1 MLEKGVD
8 PKTFYPKPTANKYSS
23 LKWSLLLISVSIG
36 LFFASILE
44 KDLELEEGAQFA
56 MVLFFGGLGL
66 LTYFFIVRK
75 NDENGDK

>member
-1 MLEKGVD
+1 MAL
-8 PKTFYPKPTANKYSS
+8 
-23 LKWSLLLISVSIG
+23 G

-44 KDLELEEGAQFA
+44 KDLELKDGAQFA